1 MDEDKVGGSGAKFV
15 LVRRRKRNN
24 LMKSTTLP
32 VSKIYKSEISTRAEN
47 ASTQEHRVSLR
58 TEQKL
63 FILSRALLLILLEG
77 SCRCCRG
84 LSILRWG
91 STADSY
97 RADELTLIH

>member
-1 MDEDKVGGSGAKFV
+1 MKQPNEINDVTCLE
-15 LVRRRKRNN
+15 N
-24 LMKSTTLP
+24 L
-32 VSKIYKSEISTRAEN
+32 KSEICTRAEN
-47 ASTQEHRVSLR
+47 AGTQEHRASLR

-63 FILSRALLLILLEG
+63 FILSRALLLIFLEG
-77 SCRCCRG
+77 SCRCSRG